1 MTFAGHNIMP
11 NLVNRRA
18 PVNYAT
24 ALVTLMRMGVDL
36 SRVRMLAVGEYE
48 NYRGEIRAQSPEP
61 GEEFGPSTEIKLEV
75 GCPSAV
81 DQMPYQFF
89 YGLGDATVSG
99 TQWEEDARHLM
110 APFDAEVIR
119 HRGEARSHILRLT
132 YGCFDR
138 TQVERLIGAFGVEL
152 PDMELDDREVT
163 ILASLLPSYNE
174 WAGNAL
180 AVAKVLEN
188 FFGHSF
194 EIVENVP
201 QRTKIPA
208 RLRYHLAQTSAG
220 LGRETVLGDSFV
232 ECDSTC
238 LVVMRGVSP
247 DLAGQLLPGGLLRK
261 KLDWILK
268 LAIPGNLEC
277 KLKVLPVERG
287 MRIGSTQGSTRLG
300 VASCL

>member
-1 MTFAGHNIMP
+1 MTFASHNIMP
-11 NLVNRRA
+11 DLVNRRA

-48 NYRGEIRAQSPEP
+48 NYRGEIRSQSPEP

-89 YGLGDATVSG
+89 FGLGDVTVSG
-99 TQWEEDARHLM
+99 NEWEDNARHLQ

-138 TQVERLIGAFGVEL
+138 TQVERLIGAFGVAL
-152 PDMELDDREVT
+152 PDVELDDREITV
-163 ILASLLPSYNE
+163 IASLLPTYNE
-174 WAGNAL
+174 WSGNAG
-180 AVAKVLEN
+180 AVANVLEY
-188 FFGHSF
+188 FFGHPF
-194 EIVENVP
+194 EIIENVP

-208 RLRYHLAQTSAG
+208 RLRYHLGQTSAG
-220 LGRETVLGDSFV
+220 LGRETVLGGSFV

-238 LVVMRGVSP
+238 VVVMRGVDP
-247 DLAGQLLPGGLLRK
+247 DTAGELLPGKTLRR
-261 KLDWILK
+261 KLDWMLK
-268 LAIPGNLEC
+268 LAVPGNLEC
-277 KLKVLPVERG
+277 KLKVMPEERG
-287 MRIGSTQGSTRLG
+287 MKIGSTQGRTRLG